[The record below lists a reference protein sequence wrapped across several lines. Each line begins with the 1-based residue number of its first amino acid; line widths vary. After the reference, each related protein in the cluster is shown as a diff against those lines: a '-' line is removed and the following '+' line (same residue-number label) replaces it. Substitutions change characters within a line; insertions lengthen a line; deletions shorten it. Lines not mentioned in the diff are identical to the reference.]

1 MAEIA
6 LSLSGGGYRAAM
18 YHLGT
23 LHYLN
28 HLKLNDGTSLLDNV
42 NTISTI
48 SGGSITGLWYLMH
61 YCQGKDIEQSF
72 HKLYEILSSVDTM
85 NKAFTAL
92 TADKADNCKLIL
104 HMVNLYDEMFFH
116 NATFQLILD
125 HINDGHIHHFSANGT
140 DFSSGTAFRFQAARR
155 KANKQLA
162 VIGNNTNKLKPE
174 IAGQI
179 KLSEILAVSSCF
191 PGGFEPVA
199 FPDDFHF
206 ASKTENAAFVKD
218 AAKFELMDGGVVD
231 NQGTEPLLLA
241 NDQMCESGKK
251 NEAMHDLILLS
262 DVSTRYV
269 DDDHIID
276 LGFSKHWNLTAVHWL
291 IIGLM
296 LIFAGFIAIGI
307 GFDSPLLIGAGI
319 AALAIVGF
327 EGLWLIIKECELMR
341 KLNKLPLGV
350 RFNPLRRMSFY
361 KLGKLLESRVNCMFT
376 LSQEIFMKPIRQM
389 RYMMIYG
396 DTKWTNRR
404 KSSNVHDLASDGSWM
419 NKKGEE
425 KYLIPSS
432 KMIENSNMAAHF
444 GTTLWFTKD
453 DMAKGMPQALFAAGQ
468 YTLCFN
474 LLEYIAKMKAT
485 NMENTNEFHQQL
497 LELEPTLRSDW
508 EKFKDEPRYMN
519 YK

>member
-28 HLKLNDGTSLLDNV
+28 HLKLKDGSSLLDNV

-72 HKLYEILSSVDTM
+72 HRLYDILSSVDTM
-85 NKAFTAL
+85 NKAFNAL

-116 NATFQLILD
+116 NETFQLILD
-125 HINDGHIHHFSANGT
+125 HIDDGHIHHFSANGT
-140 DFSSGTAFRFQAARR
+140 DFSSGTAFRFQAAR
-155 KANKQLA
+155 KKNNKQLA
-162 VIGNNTNKLKPE
+162 VIGNNANKLKCE

-179 KLSEILAVSSCF
+179 KLSEILAVSSSF
-191 PGGFEPVA
+191 PGGFEPVT
-199 FPDDFHF
+199 FPEDFHF
-206 ASKTENAAFVKD
+206 ASLPQNADYVMNTPS
-218 AAKFELMDGGVVD
+218 FELMDGGVVD

-241 NDQMCESGKK
+241 NDQMCEGCQKGL
-251 NEAMHDLILLS
+251 AMHDLILLS

-269 DDDHIID
+269 DDDHILE
-276 LGFSKHWNLTAVHWL
+276 LGLSKHWNLTAVHWL

-307 GFDSPLLIGAGI
+307 GFDCPILTGAGI
-319 AALAIVGF
+319 ASLAIIGF
-327 EGLWLIIKECELMR
+327 EGLWLIIKESMLMR

-350 RFNPLRRMSFY
+350 RFNPLRRLSFY

-396 DTKWTNRR
+396 DAKWVNRR
-404 KSSNVHDLASDGSWM
+404 KSSNVHDLASDGSWI
-419 NKKGEE
+419 NKKNEE
-425 KYLIPSS
+425 KFLIPSE
-432 KMIENSNMAAHF
+432 KMVENSNMAAHF

-474 LLEYIAKMKAT
+474 LLEYIGKMKET
-485 NMENTNEFHQQL
+485 NMDNTNNFHQDL
-497 LELEPTLRSDW
+497 LDLETTLRSDW
-508 EKFKDEPRYMN
+508 EKFKDDPRFMN

>member
-1 MAEIA
+1 
-6 LSLSGGGYRAAM
+6 
-18 YHLGT
+18 
-23 LHYLN
+23 
-28 HLKLNDGTSLLDNV
+28 
-42 NTISTI
+42 
-48 SGGSITGLWYLMH
+48 
-61 YCQGKDIEQSF
+61 
-72 HKLYEILSSVDTM
+72 
-85 NKAFTAL
+85 
-92 TADKADNCKLIL
+92 
-104 HMVNLYDEMFFH
+104 
-116 NATFQLILD
+116 
-125 HINDGHIHHFSANGT
+125 
-140 DFSSGTAFRFQAARR
+140 
-155 KANKQLA
+155 
-162 VIGNNTNKLKPE
+162 
-174 IAGQI
+174 
-179 KLSEILAVSSCF
+179 
-191 PGGFEPVA
+191 
-199 FPDDFHF
+199 
-206 ASKTENAAFVKD
+206 
-218 AAKFELMDGGVVD
+218 
-231 NQGTEPLLLA
+231 
-241 NDQMCESGKK
+241 
-251 NEAMHDLILLS
+251 
-262 DVSTRYV
+262 
-269 DDDHIID
+269 
-276 LGFSKHWNLTAVHWL
+276 
-291 IIGLM
+291 
-296 LIFAGFIAIGI
+296 
-307 GFDSPLLIGAGI
+307 
-319 AALAIVGF
+319 
-327 EGLWLIIKECELMR
+327 MR

-350 RFNPLRRMSFY
+350 HFNPLRRMSFY

>member
-28 HLKLNDGTSLLDNV
+28 HLKLNDGTTLLDNV

-85 NKAFTAL
+85 NKAFSAL
-92 TADKADNCKLIL
+92 SADKVENSKLIL
-104 HMVNLYDEMFFH
+104 HMVNLYDEMFFK
-116 NATFQLILD
+116 NETFQLILD
-125 HINDGHIHHFSANGT
+125 HIDDGHIHHFSANGT
-140 DFSSGTAFRFQAARR
+140 DFSSGNAFRFQAAR
-155 KANKQLA
+155 KKGNKQFA
-162 VIGNNTNKLKPE
+162 IIGNNTNKLNPK

-199 FPDDFHF
+199 YPDEFHF
-206 ASKTENAAFVKD
+206 ASLPENADYVKD
-218 AAKFELMDGGVVD
+218 AVKFELMDGGVVD
-231 NQGTEPLLLA
+231 NQGIEPLLLA
-241 NDQMCESGKK
+241 NAQMGDGNQKGA
-251 NEAMHDLILLS
+251 AMHDLILLS

-269 DDDHIID
+269 DDDHIMNLD
-276 LGFSKHWNLTAVHWL
+276 LSKHWNLTAVHWL
-291 IIGLM
+291 IIGSM

-307 GFDSPLLIGAGI
+307 GFDIPLLTGAGI
-319 AALAIVGF
+319 ASLAIIGF
-327 EGLWLIIKECELMR
+327 EGLWLIIKECMLMR

-361 KLGKLLESRVNCMFT
+361 KLGKLLEARINCMFT

-389 RYMMIYG
+389 RYMMIYE
-396 DTKWTNRR
+396 DAKWTNRR
-404 KSSNVHDLASDGSWM
+404 KSSNVHDLASDGSWKG
-419 NKKGEE
+419 KKGDDAF
-425 KYLIPSS
+425 LIPSE
-432 KMIENSNMAAHF
+432 KIVQNSDMAAHF

-453 DMAKGMPQALFAAGQ
+453 DMDKGMPQALFAAGQ
-468 YTLCFN
+468 YTMCFN
-474 LLEYIAKMKAT
+474 LLEYIGKMKST
-485 NMENTNEFHQQL
+485 NMHNTNEFHQRL
-497 LELEPTLRSDW
+497 LAMESTLREDW
-508 EKFKDEPRYMN
+508 EHFKDNPRFMN